1 LTLLTYNSKHIV
13 QSTVEVQTTSATL
26 VDDTEAKKAFILTQ
40 SKTVLIFYQANCL
53 YGVPMGKGGIYG
65 ISVDGSD
72 VGVNYDSPMG
82 YNFPAR
88 TCTFWIGTLAAGSH
102 TIKGRYASAVSGEV
116 TRISN
121 RILLIYIFN
130 GDEFQYIDDATQ
142 SQTTSAMTDD
152 PQASVTF
159 TPSGACK
166 ALYLYNAGNIHGTTE
181 DVQGKR
187 IRINV
192 AGSDYSQAEKSPG
205 SSDYSDGTFTCYAGS
220 LSAVSTTVKG
230 RFGAW
235 IPATVTV
242 SRRQLGVLLLADST
256 LLDIVTSDVEVS
268 TTSPTLVD
276 DPEASIS
283 RTPSD
288 TRELLVVAMGTKR
301 ATVDSNDYGECYG
314 IMTNAVDRQHSRGS
328 APYYQRAD
336 SAATCWAEEV
346 AAGSQSVKGRFSH
359 NYTDTSVTAKIS
371 SRRVIALWFLPVKTL
386 LTFNSKYV
394 VSSTTPATTT
404 LTALQDDPEASQNF
418 SLATEKTV
426 LVIYQANNVIGTE
439 MPPQGMQN
447 AINIDGVDYANSWD
461 SPLIAS
467 DCARNCVFIV
477 GILAAGSHTIKG
489 RFASMASGYT
499 ATISNRVLLIII
511 FDGNEFRYFDDPT
524 TSTNATTTFAD
535 DPYAIATFLPSA
547 ACKALILYNAANSG
561 ATESAYGKK
570 AAINIDGVDYA
581 QAEKSPSSGVG
592 ASERVDS
599 VFTCHALSL
608 SAAQKTVKGRF
619 ANAGTAATITI
630 HRRQFAVL
638 LLADSTLLDIS
649 TSTTQVT
656 TTSSTLVDD
665 TEAIL
670 QRTITETRELL
681 VVAMGTKR
689 NGTSSSLYGE
699 CYGIKIEANDRA
711 NSRGSPYGTAY
722 ANSAATA
729 YAEQLT
735 VGSRTVKGRFSN
747 NTGTETAKIDARQV
761 IALWLVPLAPPVP
774 VPPVRLIRPIRKI
787 DLGPHPRSRFL
798 FTRTLL
804 LSGKTPLWDS
814 WDYLWVAV
822 L

>member
-1 LTLLTYNSKHIV
+1 MTLLTYDRKYVV
-13 QSTVEVQTTSATL
+13 QSVVEVQTTSAAL
-26 VDDTEAKKAFILTQ
+26 VDDTAAAKSFILTQ
-40 SKTVLIFYQANCL
+40 SKTVLIIYQANNL
-53 YGVPMGKGGIYG
+53 YGTPMGKGAIYG
-65 ISVDGSD
+65 ISVDGTD
-72 VGVNYDSPMG
+72 RAINYDSPMG
-82 YNFPAR
+82 YNFPNR
-88 TCTFWIGTLAAGSH
+88 NCTFWIGTLTAGTH
-102 TIKGRYASAVSGEV
+102 TMKGRYASAVSGEL

-121 RILLIYIFN
+121 RILLIFIFN
-130 GDEFQYIDDATQ
+130 GDEFQYVDDATQ

-192 AGSDYSQAEKSPG
+192 AGSDYSQAEKSPMYTN
-205 SSDYSDGTFTCYAGS
+205 YSDGSFTCHAGS

-242 SRRQLGVLLLADST
+242 SRRQLGVLLLSDDT
-256 LLDIVTSDVEVS
+256 LLDIIVSDTEVS
-268 TTSPTLVD
+268 TTSSSLID
-276 DPEASIS
+276 DPQASIP
-283 RTPSD
+283 RTTTD
-288 TRELLVVAMGTKR
+288 IRELLVVAMGTKR
-301 ATVDSNDYGECYG
+301 ATVDSSDYGECYG
-314 IMTNAVDRQHSRGS
+314 IMTNTVDRQHSRGS
-328 APYYQRAD
+328 AAYYQRAD
-336 SAATCWAEEV
+336 SAATCWCEEL
-346 AAGSQSVKGRFSH
+346 APASHSVKGRFSN
-359 NYTDTSVTAKIS
+359 NYDAETAKIS
-371 SRRVIALWFLPVKTL
+371 SRRVIALWFLRVKQL
-386 LTFNSKYV
+386 LTYKEKYV

-467 DCARNCVFIV
+467 DCVRNCVFLV
-477 GILAAGSHTIKG
+477 SILSAGSHTIKG
-489 RFASMASGYT
+489 RFASMASGQT
-499 ATISNRVLLIII
+499 ATVSNRVLLIII

-524 TSTNATTTFAD
+524 TSTNASTTLAD
-535 DPYAIATFLPSA
+535 DPCAIATFLPSA

-570 AAINIDGVDYA
+570 VAINVAGTDYA
-581 QAEKSPSSGVG
+581 QAEKSPSSGVA
-592 ASERVDS
+592 ASARVDS

-608 SAAQKTVKGRF
+608 SAVQTTVKGRF
-619 ANAGTAATITI
+619 ANAGTAATVTI
-630 HRRQFAVL
+630 HRRQLAVL

-689 NGTSSSLYGE
+689 SGTSSSLYGE

-735 VGSRTVKGRFSN
+735 AGSRTVKGRFSN

-761 IALWLVPLAPPVP
+761 IVLWFYVAPPVVWGGSALP
-774 VPPVRLIRPIRKI
+774 QLEMAKAI
-787 DLGPHPRSRFL
+787 LGL
-798 FTRTLL
+798 
-804 LSGKTPLWDS
+804 
-814 WDYLWVAV
+814 
-822 L
+822 